1 MLRNVAVLALATIA
15 AGFGPAAIIR
25 EPDDALDQTMCAEP
39 DAPAE
44 TIGPILAEFLR
55 PDLLSC
61 NQVGTAIF
69 DSVYSGEELYRR
81 NDLQAVL
88 RQPDKLHHCTAC
100 ITACAAQPAI
110 YAATSK
116 RASSEVL
123 VNFASRQQL
132 GLATMELDR
141 VADRIADRI
150 LARLPAGRQARVVP
164 KSSGQ
169 LRLTVMIVYFGPLPP
184 WMPITLHSMAENADV
199 RFVIVGDS
207 SAPAATPKNVHFEHI
222 TFEAMQKRLA
232 EMLPPSLGRHVLYND
247 TYKANDIKPFLPH
260 LYSHLLQGQDW
271 WAWADLDVIFGDL
284 LKYLTLA
291 MRAPACCVG
300 PERCIGRSAS
310 AEANVVCP
318 FFPNPPASKAWGPFT
333 AFSTALGPYADAPHL
348 WMLMGGV
355 LNRLA
360 EGEGRVTMSK
370 LKIPFGEAKT
380 CVDIGCVH
388 CPCGA
393 VRARLHGGAL
403 LVNGREV
410 MLLHLSQSKSAWS
423 ALQPAVP
430 PWAPGSSGEWAEDC
444 IDIAGLGTL
453 SPRGV
458 TFAKGRYGQNS
469 SIAVRAATRLQR
481 HRVKAPYGKYIHYG
495 PGASNIR
502 LRFGP
507 CGEDN

>member
-1 MLRNVAVLALATIA
+1 VLW
-15 AGFGPAAIIR
+15 
-25 EPDDALDQTMCAEP
+25 
-39 DAPAE
+39 
-44 TIGPILAEFLR
+44 
-55 PDLLSC
+55 S
-61 NQVGTAIF
+61 
-69 DSVYSGEELYRR
+69 
-81 NDLQAVL
+81 
-88 RQPDKLHHCTAC
+88 
-100 ITACAAQPAI
+100 
-110 YAATSK
+110 
-116 RASSEVL
+116 RAKSE
-123 VNFASRQQL
+123 S
-132 GLATMELDR
+132 
-141 VADRIADRI
+141 
-150 LARLPAGRQARVVP
+150 
-164 KSSGQ
+164 
-169 LRLTVMIVYFGPLPP
+169 
-184 WMPITLHSMAENADV
+184 
-199 RFVIVGDS
+199 
-207 SAPAATPKNVHFEHI
+207 
-222 TFEAMQKRLA
+222 
-232 EMLPPSLGRHVLYND
+232 PSL
-247 TYKANDIKPFLPH
+247 
-260 LYSHLLQGQDW
+260 
-271 WAWADLDVIFGDL
+271 
-284 LKYLTLA
+284 
-291 MRAPACCVG
+291 APQ
-300 PERCIGRSAS
+300 
-310 AEANVVCP
+310 ANVVCP

-333 AFSTALGPYADAPHL
+333 AFSTALGTRLFEQSPQWRQVLATPAYTHFDEFWGARVCTTAPQVPPRCHCILSLALGPYADAPHL